1 MTSLIRLRQRLDA
14 ERNWAI
20 AIIVIGAA
28 LTVLAI
34 VGTLDEASLFSAGY
48 GVLGLAQATLGAFRL
63 RSARRDLA
71 TFESEHG
78 VGAGKQQSIR

>member
-1 MTSLIRLRQRLDA
+1 MTSLIRLRQRIEG

-20 AIIVIGAA
+20 AIIAIGAT
-28 LTVLAI
+28 LTVLSVVAL
-34 VGTLDEASLFSAGY
+34 LDEASLFSAGY

>member
-1 MTSLIRLRQRLDA
+1 MTSLIRLRQRIEG

-20 AIIVIGAA
+20 AIIVIGAT
-28 LTVLAI
+28 LTVLSVVAL
-34 VGTLDEASLFSAGY
+34 LDEASLFSAGY
-48 GVLGLAQATLGAFRL
+48 GVLGLAQTTLGAFRL
-63 RSARRDLA
+63 GSARRDLS